1 MRLLHPEAR
10 PVPGMRWLAGT
21 LALGVAAPAMAALPT
36 TSVAEG
42 AATQGD
48 LLALIAYVVLAL
60 VFSFLCSVAEAVL
73 LSLTPSYIARV
84 KTDHPRRAALMQ
96 RLKQEQVD
104 RSLAAILTLNTI
116 AHTVGAIGSGAKAA
130 LVFGSAWVGLF
141 SALVTLLIL
150 FLSEIVPKTL
160 GALHWRALAPV
171 TMQFIRGLIW
181 LLYPLIRVA
190 ELLTRLLSRGR
201 DPHAFDRE
209 ELIAMAGVGAETGVI
224 DPRES
229 RVLGNLFRL
238 EQLTAA
244 DVMTPRTVLT
254 AFDENSRVEA
264 VIAAGE
270 PRFSRL
276 PVYTGDIDHVTG
288 FVLKDELLLAQARG
302 EGARRLAEFRRPLRD
317 VPQTQPLSELLEQLL
332 AQRQHLV
339 RVCGPYGGTQGLV
352 SLEDV
357 VETLL
362 GREIVDET
370 DAVADLQRLA
380 RQRQAER
387 VRALESERD
396 AGAGGG
402 GSA

>member
-1 MRLLHPEAR
+1 MRLPRPEVRRA
-10 PVPGMRWLAGT
+10 PGMRWIAGAAAVVIT
-21 LALGVAAPAMAALPT
+21 APAMAAIPT
-36 TSVAEG
+36 TAAGEG
-42 AATQGD
+42 VATQAD
-48 LLALIAYVVLAL
+48 LVALIAYVVLAL

-73 LSLTPSYIARV
+73 LSLTPPYIARV
-84 KTDHPRRAALMQ
+84 KTDHPRRAALMR

-130 LVFGSAWVGLF
+130 LVFGSAWVGVF

-160 GALHWRALAPV
+160 GALYWRGLAPV
-171 TMQFIRGLIW
+171 TMQFIRALIV

-209 ELIAMAGVGAETGVI
+209 ELIAMAGLGADAGVI

-238 EQLTAA
+238 DQLTAA
-244 DVMTPRTVLT
+244 DVMTPRTVIT
-254 AFDENSRVEA
+254 AFDEGTRVDA
-264 VIAAGE
+264 VIASGE

-276 PVYTGDIDHVTG
+276 PVYAGDIDHMTG

-302 EGARRLAEFRRPLRD
+302 EGARLLAEFRRPLQD
-317 VPQTQPLSELLEQLL
+317 VPETQPLSELLEQLL

-339 RVCGPYGGTQGLV
+339 RVRGPYGGTQGLV

-362 GREIVDET
+362 GHEIIDET

-387 VRALESERD
+387 VRALERERR

-402 GSA
+402 L

>member
-1 MRLLHPEAR
+1 MPPQRPESRGA
-10 PVPGMRWLAGT
+10 PGRGRWVTAAA
-21 LALGVAAPAMAALPT
+21 ALVIATPAMAAVPVT
-36 TSVAEG
+36 PPAVG

-48 LLALIAYVVLAL
+48 LLALVAYVVLAL

-84 KTDHPRRAALMQ
+84 KTERPHRAALMQ
-96 RLKQEQVD
+96 KLKQDQVD

-130 LVFGSAWVGLF
+130 VVFGSAWVGLF

-160 GALHWRALAPV
+160 GALYWRGLAPV
-171 TMQFIRGLIW
+171 TMQFIRVLIV
-181 LLYPLIRVA
+181 LLYPLIRVS
-190 ELLTRLLSRGR
+190 ELLTRLLSRGH

-209 ELIAMAGVGAETGVI
+209 ELIAMAGVGAEAGVI

-238 EQLTAA
+238 EQLTAG
-244 DVMTPRTVLT
+244 DVMTPRTVVT
-254 AFDENSRVEA
+254 AFDEDSRVDEVTA
-264 VIAAGE
+264 TGDLQ
-270 PRFSRL
+270 FSRL
-276 PVYTGDIDHVTG
+276 PVYAGDIDRVTG

-302 EGARRLAEFRRPLRD
+302 EGARRLAEFRRPLQD
-317 VPQTQPLSELLEQLL
+317 VPEAQSLSELLEQLL
-332 AQRQHLV
+332 AQRQHLMRV
-339 RVCGPYGGTQGLV
+339 RGPYGGTQGVV

-362 GREIVDET
+362 GREIIDET

-380 RQRQAER
+380 RQRQAKQER
-387 VRALESERD
+387 GRD
-396 AGAGGG
+396 AGTP
-402 GSA
+402 